1 MDPLDTTTDEEFA
14 CEPVDWAPSTAKQ
27 PTKLCR
33 WKVWA
38 IGLVVLIVGVIVIV
52 PASVVT
58 AKKKQQSSNEKALA
72 STVGDGGDTLEPTD
86 APTPRLTPVPPAC
99 PVGGGPY
106 VATSCPITS
115 SSMNSSGWTQI
126 AEEIAGEAAF
136 DLSGYSISMSCD
148 GSILAISAIEN
159 DGNGADA
166 GHVRVYQHN
175 STAWNQLGQDID
187 GENAKDQSGI
197 GLSISSDGFRMAVGA
212 RFNDG
217 ENVTNVGHV
226 RVFNYSPET
235 GNWTQLGLD
244 IDGEAA
250 NDGSGQS
257 VSLSSDGER
266 LAVGAPWN
274 DENGDKS
281 GHVRVYEVD
290 SNDEWTQLGNDID
303 GEAEGDYFGRDVSMS
318 PDATRVAVGAYK
330 NSNNETN
337 SEAGHVRIY
346 EYDSN
351 TELWSQVGQ
360 DIDGEEDDWAGFSV
374 SMSLNN
380 RVAVTSRGSNNRVF
394 GLLVGHA
401 KVYELA
407 NNTWTQMGSDLVGG
421 QDVSLSLD
429 GTRVA
434 VGDHRG
440 APNAGHVHVYEFVDG
455 DWVPLGEVIVGDSN
469 DMSGTS
475 VALSAD
481 GLRVAVSS
489 PAVEGYS
496 GAVRVYDIC

>member
-1 MDPLDTTTDEEFA
+1 MDPLGTTTTDEEFA

-52 PASVVT
+52 PATVVT
-58 AKKKQQSSNEKALA
+58 AKKKQQSKQQSSNEK
-72 STVGDGGDTLEPTD
+72 
-86 APTPRLTPVPPAC
+86 PAC

-106 VATSCPITS
+106 VATSCPSTS

-148 GSILAISAIEN
+148 GSILAISAMEN
-159 DGNGADA
+159 DGNGDKA

-226 RVFNYSPET
+226 RVFDYSPET
-235 GNWTQLGLD
+235 GNWTQFGLD

-266 LAVGAPWN
+266 LAVGAPGN
-274 DENGDKS
+274 DENGDRS

-303 GEAEGDYFGRDVSMS
+303 GEAEGDNFGRDVSMS

-330 NSNNETN
+330 NSNNDTN

-346 EYDSN
+346 EYDDSN
-351 TELWSQVGQ
+351 TKLWTQVGQ
-360 DIDGEEDDWAGFSV
+360 DIDGEEDDWAGFSI

-380 RVAVTSRGSNNRVF
+380 RVAVASRGSNNRVF

-401 KVYELA
+401 KVYELV
-407 NNTWTQMGSDLVGG
+407 NNTWTQMGSDLTGG

-440 APNAGHVHVYEFVDG
+440 ANNAGHVHVYEFVDG
-455 DWVPLGEVIVGDSN
+455 DWVPLGEVIVGNSN

-496 GAVRVYDIC
+496 GVARVYDIC